1 MNFSQLNGK
10 LHASNYK
17 GALKIQLIVEGP
29 VSWQEKELP
38 PSKVSAYESAGF
50 EGNRNADSP
59 RSRLRKLQAT
69 TVPGAPTNLY
79 LQSET
84 ISSFLLSWTP
94 PNDNGGS
101 PIISYTIDQWDIV
114 SFGWYQIGS
123 TS

>member
-1 MNFSQLNGK
+1 

-59 RSRLRKLQAT
+59 RSRLRKL
-69 TVPGAPTNLY
+69 
-79 LQSET
+79 
-84 ISSFLLSWTP
+84 
-94 PNDNGGS
+94 
-101 PIISYTIDQWDIV
+101 
-114 SFGWYQIGS
+114 
-123 TS
+123 